1 MSQNYIN
8 HIAFVLDASASMQRH
23 TQGLIKVADAQIAK
37 LAQQSKDRDQETRV
51 TVYSFDDRVRCLIYD
66 KDVLRL
72 PSIASLYHPGG
83 NTALINATMTSIV
96 DLETTPQKYGDHSFL
111 AFVLTDGEENAS
123 RYAARYNEPVYTDFM
138 LRQKIQQLAD
148 NWTVAALVP
157 DVVAKRDAQQ
167 FGFPQGNIA
176 IWDASTQ
183 QGLEEAIE
191 KISTAT
197 DTYMTMRTT
206 GTRGSK
212 TLFGGTNQ
220 VNSASV
226 AATGLPPLDR
236 DRYKLHPIPAIPDKT
251 EVQKYIQSLGL
262 PFRLGTVFYQLSKP
276 EKVQAGKTLAVREK
290 KTDRV
295 FMGPQVRGLLNL
307 PDTEVRIH
315 PDSNPLFDVFIQS
328 NSTNRHLVAHTT
340 LMILGS

>member
-8 HIAFVLDASASMQRH
+8 HIALVLDASSSMHQH
-23 TQGLIKVADAQIAK
+23 TDGLIKVADAQIAK

-51 TVYSFDDRVRCLIYD
+51 TVYSFADQVTCLIYD

-72 PSIASLYHPGG
+72 PSIASLYRAHG
-83 NTALINATMTSIV
+83 NTALINATITSIV

-111 AFVLTDGEENAS
+111 IFVLTDGEENAS
-123 RYAARYNEPVYTDFM
+123 QYAYRFKETVYNGKQ
-138 LRQKIQQLAD
+138 LQQKLSQLPD

-157 DVVAKRDAQQ
+157 NVVAKRDAQA
-167 FGFPQGNIA
+167 FGFPAGNIA
-176 IWDASTQ
+176 VWDTTSQ

-197 DTYMTMRTT
+197 DSYMTMRTT

-212 TLFGGTNQ
+212 TLFGGANQ
-220 VNSASV
+220 VNAASV

-236 DRYKLHPIPAIPDKT
+236 STYKLHPIPGIPEKT

-262 PFRLGTVFYQLSKP
+262 PFKLGTVFYQLSKP
-276 EKVQAGKTLAVREK
+276 EKVQAGKTIAVREK

-315 PDSNPLFDVFIQS
+315 PDTNPAYDVFIQS
-328 NSTNRHLVAHTT
+328 NSTNRHLVPHTT
-340 LMILGS
+340 LLILGS